1 MAGTQTQGTILSGVF
16 TSFDNELND
25 DGDQETMAWSAGWYT
40 RHVRVEP
47 EMFPRKMTITSAV
60 TFKEQEQDTNEE
72 TFQCYILYK
81 LTKH

>member
-1 MAGTQTQGTILSGVF
+1 MAGLQTQGTVLSGTF
-16 TSFDNELND
+16 SGFDNALND
-25 DGDQETMAWSAGWYT
+25 DGDQEVMSWSAGWYD

-47 EMFPRKMTITSAV
+47 EMFARKMTLTSSV

-81 LTKH
+81 ITK